1 MRRDLSDVTLPT
13 GTIARS
19 LDLLSGTNYML
30 VKVNDTVMIVR
41 FIGARDRSSKGTES
55 SDGKGG
61 EREEGRGGS
70 SMTDGHRT
78 TGGQCRV
85 KGQIFG

>member
-1 MRRDLSDVTLPT
+1 M
-13 GTIARS
+13 
-19 LDLLSGTNYML
+19 NYTL

-41 FIGARDRSSKGTES
+41 FIGARVPRLCERDR
-55 SDGKGG
+55 G
-61 EREEGRGGS
+61 EREEEGRGES

-78 TGGQCRV
+78 TSGQCRV